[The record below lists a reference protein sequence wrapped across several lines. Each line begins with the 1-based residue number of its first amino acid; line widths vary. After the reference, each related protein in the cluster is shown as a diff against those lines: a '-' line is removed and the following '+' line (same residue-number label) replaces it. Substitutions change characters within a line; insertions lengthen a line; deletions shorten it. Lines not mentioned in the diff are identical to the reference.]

1 MKQYRLTDGS
11 EGAAQQIAELIGGA
25 SEHER

>member
-1 MKQYRLTDGS
+1 MKTYRLTDGS
-11 EGAAQQIAELIGGA
+11 ELAAQQIAELIGGA